1 MLLPADA
8 VEEIV
13 GLRAAHARDED
24 EALDARRLGRIDL
37 RLGAQP
43 VDLLGRACSGFGLGL
58 GFGLWLGFGLALHLH
73 RRPRREAAT
82 AAHVLG
88 GQRGDR
94 RVVAPPRAVTV
105 GEHGRGRRERR
116 EGELGG
122 VAQLA
127 W

>member
-58 GFGLWLGFGLALHLH
+58 GLGLGIGVKA
-73 RRPRREAAT
+73 RARVGVRSPRPYRP
-82 AAHVLG
+82 G
-88 GQRGDR
+88 
-94 RVVAPPRAVTV
+94 
-105 GEHGRGRRERR
+105 
-116 EGELGG
+116 
-122 VAQLA
+122 
-127 W
+127 